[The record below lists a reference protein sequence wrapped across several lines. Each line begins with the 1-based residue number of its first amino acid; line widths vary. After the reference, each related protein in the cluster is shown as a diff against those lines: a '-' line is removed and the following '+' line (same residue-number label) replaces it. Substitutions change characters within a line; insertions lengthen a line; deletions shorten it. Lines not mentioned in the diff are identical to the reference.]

1 MKKFG
6 RKAQY
11 YKELTKTDN
20 LYENIYDFDFE
31 DPVDVELSNQILST
45 PNNDHHTSIKS
56 NHKIQNDSYKTT
68 VNKPKYSNYK
78 TNNNDCSTEG
88 RYIRLSELDDMNPY
102 NWLNVSQMASGE
114 EIRKAYKSL
123 ILINHPDKG
132 GSAEKFNKIHEA
144 YEMLSNPV
152 TKNIIDTFGAQ
163 SIELVQNILINNL
176 LQNKG
181 LVDDMNLCIKQNDFP
196 QLYFLVNNFR
206 T

>member
-1 MKKFG
+1 M
-6 RKAQY
+6 
-11 YKELTKTDN
+11 
-20 LYENIYDFDFE
+20 
-31 DPVDVELSNQILST
+31 
-45 PNNDHHTSIKS
+45 
-56 NHKIQNDSYKTT
+56 
-68 VNKPKYSNYK
+68 
-78 TNNNDCSTEG
+78 
-88 RYIRLSELDDMNPY
+88 DDMNPY